1 MDPMMKIGIITIGN
15 ELLSGFTIDRNSAWI
30 GQKLLESGMKV
41 HIRQTIQDDYDDICE
56 TLESMWEDWECDYV
70 IVTGGLGPTVDD
82 ITVSTF
88 LDYFDDEHEFD
99 REYWSILKDRFKKL
113 NFKMPNLNKNQAY
126 KSKNGKMITNL
137 VGTARGL
144 HYTKDHSSLFKTV
157 ETALKGGP
165 KKTHFFALPGVPQEM
180 KSMMTNYVLPVLEKE
195 LESKVVCK
203 SIRTTGVPESILQEK
218 ISDLIDSNKDKCD
231 IAFLPHRMFG
241 VDIRLTSED
250 VEIVDSLLKSIVK
263 RIDKY
268 VYGFDSDKLEE
279 VVAGL
284 LIDNNTRIAT
294 AESCTAGLL
303 SARLTETAGSSKYFN
318 GGVVC
323 YSNKLKHDLVGVKQK
338 TLDQYGAVSEET
350 AHELA
355 VNIAKKLDS
364 EMGVSITGIAGPGG
378 GSEKKPVGLVFV
390 GIFYKNNV
398 YIKKYNLTPNRNIN
412 RELTVI
418 LCLNEIRKILENSKG
433 I

>member
-1 MDPMMKIGIITIGN
+1 
-15 ELLSGFTIDRNSAWI
+15 
-30 GQKLLESGMKV
+30 
-41 HIRQTIQDDYDDICE
+41 
-56 TLESMWEDWECDYV
+56 
-70 IVTGGLGPTVDD
+70 
-82 ITVSTF
+82 
-88 LDYFDDEHEFD
+88 
-99 REYWSILKDRFKKL
+99 
-113 NFKMPNLNKNQAY
+113 
-126 KSKNGKMITNL
+126 
-137 VGTARGL
+137 
-144 HYTKDHSSLFKTV
+144 
-157 ETALKGGP
+157 
-165 KKTHFFALPGVPQEM
+165 M

-218 ISDLIDSNKDKCD
+218 ISDIIDANKDKCD
-231 IAFLPHRMFG
+231 IAFLPHRMLG

-303 SARLTETAGSSKYFN
+303 SARLTETAGSSKYFS

-323 YSNKLKHDLVGVKQK
+323 YSNELKHDLVGVKQK

-412 RELTVI
+412 RELTVM